1 MCSFNQICGI
11 YKFIVDPN
19 KVTDRPL
26 EDSKLSV
33 SQGKSSTTRYGG
45 MRTEKELEEERNIK
59 WNHGL
64 EVYFKDQASQEKTK
78 MIVVYFNSPRM
89 QSLWAERF
97 DRIIFSN
104 QSKIAMRLNRS

>member
-19 KVTDRPL
+19 KVTDGL
-26 EDSKLSV
+26 QDSKPGA
-33 SQGKSSTTRYGG
+33 SQGKSSATRYGG
-45 MRTEKELEEERNIK
+45 MRTEKELEEERNLK

-64 EVYFKDQASQEKTK
+64 EVYFKDPANQEKTK
-78 MIVVYFNSPRM
+78 LIVAYFNTPRM

-104 QSKIAMRLNRS
+104 